1 VHTINYKFIPDL
13 IQPTPN
19 YSSKG
24 KTMRLKAL
32 TSLPLVVLLTSCYYL
47 QSTSIP
53 IKTIHYTQDA
63 EQQNKSARQLMV
75 LLPGIGDR
83 ADAFDKHGVIEII
96 RNIHPHMD
104 VIAVDAHFKYY
115 EARTIIDRL
124 RQDIIKPALDAG
136 YSKIYLG
143 GTSLGGL
150 GSLLYI
156 KQYPDDI
163 EKIFILA
170 PYLGDKQD
178 YGYLLENAAAPQ
190 VPRDVNLWPWLTQLP
205 DETKN
210 KIYLAYG
217 TNDKFAIPNSLLAKQ
232 IAPDHTVTQAGK
244 HNWKTWAQ
252 LWPSLLAKQ

>member
-1 VHTINYKFIPDL
+1 
-13 IQPTPN
+13 
-19 YSSKG
+19 
-24 KTMRLKAL
+24 MRLKTLA
-32 TSLPLVVLLTSCYYL
+32 SLPLFALLTSCYYL

-83 ADAFDKHGVIEII
+83 AKVFDKYGVIDV
-96 RNIHPHMD
+96 IHSAHPDMD

-217 TNDKFAIPNSLLAKQ
+217 KNDKFATPNGLLANLLPQ
-232 IAPDHTVTQAGK
+232 GHTVTQTGK
-244 HNWKTWAQ
+244 HNWKTWAK
-252 LWPSLLAKQ
+252 LWPSLLEKQ

>member
-1 VHTINYKFIPDL
+1 
-13 IQPTPN
+13 
-19 YSSKG
+19 
-24 KTMRLKAL
+24 MRLKTLA
-32 TSLPLVVLLTSCYYL
+32 SLPLLALLTSCYYL

-53 IKTIHYTQDA
+53 IKTIHYTQHA

-83 ADAFDKHGVIEII
+83 AKVFDKYGVINVI
-96 RNIHPHMD
+96 RSTHPNMD

-205 DETKN
+205 DEIKN

-232 IAPDHTVTQAGK
+232 LAPEHTVTQAGK
-244 HNWKTWAQ
+244 HNWKTWAK
-252 LWPSLLAKQ
+252 LWPSLLEKQ

>member
-1 VHTINYKFIPDL
+1 
-13 IQPTPN
+13 
-19 YSSKG
+19 
-24 KTMRLKAL
+24 MRLKTLA
-32 TSLPLVVLLTSCYYL
+32 SLPLFALLTSCYYL

-53 IKTIHYTQDA
+53 IKTINYQHTD
-63 EQQNKSARQLMV
+63 EENKSARQLMV

-83 ADAFDKHGVIEII
+83 ASVFDKYGVIDAV
-96 RNIHPHMD
+96 RAVHPNMD

-115 EARTIIDRL
+115 EARTIINRL

-136 YSKIYLG
+136 YSEIYLG
-143 GTSLGGL
+143 GTSLGGF

-163 EKIFILA
+163 NKIFILA
-170 PYLGDKQD
+170 PYLGDAQD
-178 YGYLLENAAAPQ
+178 YKYLIENTAAPQ

-217 TNDKFAIPNSLLAKQ
+217 TNDKFAIPNGLLAKQ
-232 IAPDHTVTQAGK
+232 LSPEHRVTQAGK

>member
-1 VHTINYKFIPDL
+1 
-13 IQPTPN
+13 
-19 YSSKG
+19 
-24 KTMRLKAL
+24 
-32 TSLPLVVLLTSCYYL
+32 
-47 QSTSIP
+47 
-53 IKTIHYTQDA
+53 
-63 EQQNKSARQLMV
+63 MV

-83 ADAFDKHGVIEII
+83 ADAFDKHGVIETI

-136 YSKIYLG
+136 YSEIYLG
-143 GTSLGGL
+143 GTSLGGF
-150 GSLLYI
+150 GSLLYL
-156 KQYPDDI
+156 KQYPNDI
-163 EKIFILA
+163 NKIFILA
-170 PYLGDKQD
+170 PYLGDAQD
-178 YGYLLENAAAPQ
+178 YNYLIENTSPPQ

-205 DETKN
+205 DTTKH

-217 TNDKFAIPNSLLAKQ
+217 INDKFAAPNKLLADHLPQ
-232 IAPDHTVTQAGK
+232 DHTVTQTGK

>member
-1 VHTINYKFIPDL
+1 
-13 IQPTPN
+13 
-19 YSSKG
+19 
-24 KTMRLKAL
+24 MRLKILA
-32 TSLPLVVLLTSCYYL
+32 SLPLFALLTSCYYL

-53 IKTIHYTQDA
+53 IQTIHY
-63 EQQNKSARQLMV
+63 QQQHTDEENKSARQLMV

-83 ADAFDKHGVIEII
+83 ASVFDKYGVIDAV
-96 RNIHPHMD
+96 RATHPNMD

-136 YSKIYLG
+136 YSEIYLG

-163 EKIFILA
+163 NKIFILA
-170 PYLGDKQD
+170 PYLGDAQD
-178 YGYLLENAAAPQ
+178 YNYLIENTAAPKVQ
-190 VPRDVNLWPWLTQLP
+190 RDVNLWPWLTQLP
-205 DETKN
+205 DATKN

-217 TNDKFAIPNSLLAKQ
+217 THDKFAVPNGLLADRLPQ
-232 IAPDHTVTQAGK
+232 NHTVTLQGK
-244 HNWKTWAQ
+244 HNWKTWAK
-252 LWPSLLAKQ
+252 LWPGLLAKL

>member
-1 VHTINYKFIPDL
+1 
-13 IQPTPN
+13 
-19 YSSKG
+19 
-24 KTMRLKAL
+24 MRLKTLA
-32 TSLPLVVLLTSCYYL
+32 SLPLLALLTSCYYL

-53 IKTIHYTQDA
+53 IKTIHYPQPA
-63 EQQNKSARQLMV
+63 EQHNTSARQLMV

-83 ADAFDKHGVIEII
+83 AKVFDKYGVIDV
-96 RNIHPHMD
+96 IHSAHPNMD
-104 VIAVDAHFKYY
+104 VVAVDAHFKYY

-163 EKIFILA
+163 KKIFILA

-205 DETKN
+205 DEIKN

-232 IAPDHTVTQAGK
+232 LAPEHTVTQAGK

>member
-1 VHTINYKFIPDL
+1 
-13 IQPTPN
+13 
-19 YSSKG
+19 
-24 KTMRLKAL
+24 MRLKILA
-32 TSLPLVVLLTSCYYL
+32 SLPLFALLTSCYYL

-53 IKTIHYTQDA
+53 IKTINY
-63 EQQNKSARQLMV
+63 QQHTTGENKSAHQLMI

-83 ADAFDKHGVIEII
+83 AGVFDKYGVIDAV
-96 RNIHPHMD
+96 RVAHPKMD

-136 YSKIYLG
+136 YSEIYLG
-143 GTSLGGL
+143 GTSLGGF
-150 GSLLYI
+150 GSLLYL
-156 KQYPDDI
+156 KQYPNDI
-163 EKIFILA
+163 SKIFILA
-170 PYLGDKQD
+170 PYLGDAQD
-178 YGYLLENAAAPQ
+178 YNYLIEHTAPPQ

-217 TNDKFAIPNSLLAKQ
+217 THDKFAIPNSLLAKQ
-232 IAPDHTVTQAGK
+232 LLPEHTVTQAGK

-252 LWPSLLAKQ
+252 LWPVLLAKP